1 MKNLIALDFFIQKK
15 FLKTL
20 ILVFAFLGI
29 SYGAIYGVEFLY
41 PAGIFVVFYL
51 MIIPIEYE
59 KRNGFTKGI
68 KSLPVKPIDYV
79 GAKYITNLIYIFIVN
94 VTLILISFVI
104 AKTTGH
110 NMGITSGIVLSTIT
124 VQLIYMAVTQPIYIA
139 ISYKYFRVVNIIF
152 VIVSMFGSVGFFTG
166 IQNMKLGFLFQKY
179 TSLYCF
185 IMGIIIFIISFIISL
200 IIYGKKEER

>member
-1 MKNLIALDFFIQKK
+1 MKNLIELDFFIQKK

-20 ILVFAFLGI
+20 ILVFVFLGI

-79 GAKYITNLIYIFIVN
+79 GAKYITNLIYVFIVN
-94 VTLILISFVI
+94 ITLILLSFVI
-104 AKTTGH
+104 EKTTGQ
-110 NMGITSGIVLSTIT
+110 NMSITSGIVLSTIT
-124 VQLIYMAVTQPIYIA
+124 VQLLYMAVTQPIYIA
-139 ISYKYFRVVNIIF
+139 INYKYFRFVNIIF
-152 VIVSMFGSVGFFTG
+152 SIMAMIGIVGFFTG

-179 TSLYCF
+179 ASLYGF
-185 IMGIIIFIISFIISL
+185 IFGILIFIISFIISL